1 VTAVY
6 LEEGKQ
12 RVFACALD
20 WPGWCR
26 SARTPD
32 LALETLAA
40 YTPRYAEVADEAGV
54 PFVVSTFEVVERLP
68 GSASTDF
75 GVPEQFATADTA
87 PLRAGEAARLAALVA
102 ASWAIFDRVAAQA
115 PPELRKGPRGG
126 GRDRD
131 KMIDHVL
138 ASEVS
143 YVRKL
148 GIKHRLIAIND
159 YSAIVGL
166 RKTIFDALA
175 AESDG
180 SPPVVGGWP
189 PRYAAR
195 RIAWHVLD
203 HAWEMLDRS
212 IP

>member
-26 SARTPD
+26 SAKTPD

-40 YTPRYAEVADEAGV
+40 YTPRYADVVEEAGV

-115 PPELRKGPRGG
+115 PAELRKGPRGG

-180 SPPVVGGWP
+180 NPPVVGGWP

-203 HAWEMLDRS
+203 HTWEMQDRS
-212 IP
+212 IL